1 MKTQAQPKK
10 KKMQPRHIDRAT
22 TDSYWARNI
31 PTVNAKPYLVVVATN
46 APSYQV
52 GLIPA
57 QSVVYTN
64 SNPEK

>member
-1 MKTQAQPKK
+1 
-10 KKMQPRHIDRAT
+10 MQPRNRPT
-22 TDSYWARNI
+22 SDSYQSRNC
-31 PTVNAKPYLVVVATN
+31 PDTNAKPSLVRVATN

-64 SNPEK
+64 SK